1 MGFCSFSKRGIN
13 MNLLLIATI
22 NLFAISIP
30 CHILAYY
37 PFRNRVHFNIWKI
50 FVAVLILQVIN
61 SLYYG
66 YSIMNGHSGLKAQY
80 SFALIYMII
89 YFYCVKDDK
98 CKVLFLYFFV
108 TDYVLILRGLS
119 AFLEARFFY
128 SDNMTF
134 YSLRSTLIHTI
145 IFLISIPFMLHF
157 FSKAKTQVFSIDA
170 PLFWRTAWLLP
181 AFNTTIVIL
190 FTGNFDLKQV
200 YTFRFLFARTL
211 LLLCVFVIYFILLQS
226 FDSIKKQA
234 TLAEQ
239 SAMQEHLLNLQK
251 KQQEQILKY
260 MEQTKTARHDLK
272 QHLNVMRAYTENN
285 NIKALQCYLNSYEQT
300 LSYDNYKIY
309 CKNFAVNAILNYYGE
324 EALKYYIDYDVV
336 CNLDETL
343 PVSEAE
349 LCALIGNLIENAV
362 ECCKNIT
369 DKKCF
374 IKIRSVCEKNYI
386 AFTVDNTC
394 EKEPVLE
401 NGRFLSTKH
410 EGYGTGTYSVTASA
424 ERNGGTAKF
433 HYTDGV
439 FFASVLLYG

>member
-1 MGFCSFSKRGIN
+1 
-13 MNLLLIATI
+13 MNLFLIATI

-30 CHILAYY
+30 YHILAYY
-37 PFRNRVHFNIWKI
+37 PFRDRVRFNIWKI
-50 FVAVLILQVIN
+50 SAVVLILQIIN
-61 SLYYG
+61 SFYYG
-66 YSIMNGHSGLKAQY
+66 YSIVNGGSGIKVEYL
-80 SFALIYMII
+80 FAVIYMTI

-98 CKVLFLYFFV
+98 CKVLFLYFFA

-119 AFLEARFFY
+119 AFLEACLFY
-128 SDNMTF
+128 SDNMVF

-145 IFLISIPFMLHF
+145 IFVISMPFMLRF
-157 FSKAKTQVFSIDA
+157 FSHAKTQVLSIDA

-181 AFNTTIVIL
+181 AFNTAIIML
-190 FTGNFDLKQV
+190 FTGKLDLEQV
-200 YTFRFLFARTL
+200 YTFHFLFARAL

-226 FDSIKKQA
+226 FDSIKRQA
-234 TLAEQ
+234 VLAEQ
-239 SAMQEHLLNLQK
+239 SAIQEHLLNLQK
-251 KQQEQILKY
+251 KQQQQMLKHI
-260 MEQTKTARHDLK
+260 EQTKTARHDLK
-272 QHLNVMRAYTENN
+272 QHLNVIRAYTESND
-285 NIKALQCYLNSYEQT
+285 IKALQCYLNSYEHT
-300 LSYDNYKIY
+300 LYCDNYKTY
-309 CKNFAVNAILNYYGE
+309 CKNFAVNAVLNYYGE
-324 EALKYYIDYDVV
+324 EALRYHIDYDVI

-343 PVSEAE
+343 PVNEAE

-386 AFTVDNTC
+386 AFTVDNSC
-394 EKEPVLE
+394 EKAPVLQ

-410 EGYGTGTYSVTASA
+410 EGYGTGTYSITVSA
-424 ERNGGTAKF
+424 QRNGGTAEF